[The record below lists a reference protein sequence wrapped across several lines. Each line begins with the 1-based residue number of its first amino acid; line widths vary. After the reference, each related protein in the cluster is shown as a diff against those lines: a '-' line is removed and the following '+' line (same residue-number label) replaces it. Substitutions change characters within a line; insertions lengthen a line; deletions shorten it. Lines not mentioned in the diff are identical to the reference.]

1 MTIVQKNQQLLPAY
15 ELEIL
20 HISVINKMVYYV
32 DCRPLLVRDLFFN
45 TVTQTQIHSHTQTIT
60 HNEHTHTCCCRP
72 EYPCFCWHKSRE
84 STCWSDQADDI
95 HLFVIIILLR

>member
-45 TVTQTQIHSHTQTIT
+45 TVTQTQIHPHTQTIT
-60 HNEHTHTCCCRP
+60 HNEHTH
-72 EYPCFCWHKSRE
+72 
-84 STCWSDQADDI
+84 
-95 HLFVIIILLR
+95 LLLSP